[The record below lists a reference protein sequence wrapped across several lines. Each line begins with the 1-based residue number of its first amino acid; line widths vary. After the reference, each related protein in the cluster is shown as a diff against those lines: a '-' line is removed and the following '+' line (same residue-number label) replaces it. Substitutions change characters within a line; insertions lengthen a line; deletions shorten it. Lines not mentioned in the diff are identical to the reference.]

1 MGVYVVTITE
11 RIMARVIKGDWI
23 SAYLKYTEDTESP
36 ISYHTWTAISLI
48 SGALQRK
55 CSMQWGLETIYPNM
69 FIVLVGSAGRTR
81 KSLAI
86 NIGQELF
93 KSLDIP
99 VVSEAITPE
108 ALLIKMQNS
117 ENQYIDAQ
125 GLCHQHSSLT
135 CFSKELVTLV
145 GHSNYKFLGYLTD
158 WWDSHDKWVYETIA
172 RKEDSV
178 VGMYLNILGATAPD
192 WMATM
197 LPTEAIGGGF
207 TSRCIFVVEVNKA
220 KHIPLPSITVEQT
233 KLKQA
238 LCHDLSQIAL
248 IQGNYEFEKES
259 AEIYKEWYLKES
271 KNMEDEKYVIEDPRF
286 RAYCE
291 RRSTHLRKLCIVLQA
306 SQNDSKKI
314 TVKTG
319 ERALA
324 LLEKTEQ
331 LMPNVFGGLGRSDQG
346 QLTYELIQYIGRKKI
361 VGRETLFKH
370 FYQHMSWRTYV
381 EIEDALRNMNLI
393 SVDPTTKT
401 ITYKGD

>member
-1 MGVYVVTITE
+1 MVTITE
-11 RIMARVIKGDWI
+11 RAMSRVIKGDWI
-23 SAYLKYTEDTESP
+23 SAYLKYTEETESP
-36 ISYHTWTAISLI
+36 ISYHTWTAISMI
-48 SGALQRK
+48 AGALQRK

-69 FIVLVGSAGRTR
+69 FIILVGSAGRTR

-86 NIGQELF
+86 NIGQEIF
-93 KSLDIP
+93 KALDIP

-108 ALLIKMQNS
+108 ALLVKMQSS
-117 ENQYIDAQ
+117 EGQYIDVK
-125 GLCHQHSSLT
+125 GLCHMHSSLT

-172 RKEDSV
+172 RRDEAV
-178 VGMYLNILGATAPD
+178 IGMYLNILGATAPD

-207 TSRCIFVVEVNKA
+207 TSRCIFVAEGNKS
-220 KHIPLPSITVEQT
+220 KHIPLPTITTEQT

-238 LCHDLSQIAL
+238 LIHDLGQIAL
-248 IQGNYEFEKES
+248 LQGNYEFEKDA
-259 AEIYKEWYLKES
+259 AEIYKKWYLKES
-271 KNMEDEKYVIEDPRF
+271 KNMEDETYPIEDPRF

-306 SQNDSKKI
+306 SQNDSLKI
-314 TVKTG
+314 TTKTW

-361 VGRETLFKH
+361 VGRETVFKH
-370 FYQHMSWRTYV
+370 FYQHMSWRTYI

-393 SVDPTTKT
+393 TVDPRTRT
-401 ITYKGD
+401 ITYTGD